1 MRIVVI
7 GGTGLIGSK
16 LVTKLREHKHE
27 AVAAAPNTGVNTLTG
42 EGLAE
47 VLKGAS
53 VVVDVSNSPSW
64 DDAAVLN
71 FFVTSSRNLLTYE
84 AAAGVRHHVAL
95 SVVGTDR
102 LSESGYMRAKIAQ
115 EKLIEESPIP
125 YSIVHATQF
134 FEFLKGLAD
143 ISMVGGKVHLPPV
156 LFQPMA
162 ADDVASGLARI
173 AVGQPVNGI
182 VEIAG
187 PEQFRVDELV
197 RRRLVS
203 LEDKREVV
211 ADSNARYGGAKV
223 SDRALLPGN
232 NARLGQTTFEIW
244 LTQSSQIPGSR
255 PQGAGIA
262 LVTKENESH
271 KKAS

>member
-1 MRIVVI
+1 MKIVVI

-16 LVTKLREHKHE
+16 LVTKLREHGLE

-53 VVVDVSNSPSW
+53 VVVDVSNAPSW
-64 DDAAVLN
+64 EDAAVLN
-71 FFVTSSRNLLTYE
+71 FFETSTRNLLTYE
-84 AAAGVRHHVAL
+84 KAAGVGHHVAL

-102 LSESGYMRAKIAQ
+102 LSESGYFRAKIAQ
-115 EKLIEESPIP
+115 EKLIKESPIP

-143 ISMVGGKVHLPPV
+143 ISMVNDKVHLPPV

-162 ADDVASGLARI
+162 ADDVASAVGRI
-173 AVGQPVNGI
+173 AVGQPVNGT
-182 VEIAG
+182 VEIGG

-197 RRRLVS
+197 RRRLAT
-203 LEDKREVV
+203 LKDPREVI
-211 ADSNARYGGAKV
+211 ADPNARYSGAKI
-223 SDRALLPGN
+223 SEKTLLPGN
-232 NARLGQTTFEIW
+232 NARLGETRFEAW
-244 LTQSSQIPGSR
+244 LAQSAATGV
-255 PQGAGIA
+255 AA
-262 LVTKENESH
+262 
-271 KKAS
+271 